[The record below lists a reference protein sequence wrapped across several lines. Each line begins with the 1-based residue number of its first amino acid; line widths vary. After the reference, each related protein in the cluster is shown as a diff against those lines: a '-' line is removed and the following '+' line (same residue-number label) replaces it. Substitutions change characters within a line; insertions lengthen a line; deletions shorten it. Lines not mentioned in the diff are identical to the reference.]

1 MRSMPDTE
9 NPRSHIQPLPLP
21 IPSNQDLQITARN
34 AKFHTCEDPTRK
46 EVARENYER
55 RRHQMSKCGYRSVIY
70 KPYQPV
76 GEVFLD
82 DTKLN
87 LSALR
92 YEQIKPNKT
101 TTHIWARKPTLWGG
115 TYIYGLYKGVPHP
128 PRVISCCLLL
138 VHFIS
143 LLYFL
148 RSLLYL
154 DVVSSF
160 LLTSSCLLV
169 TSKHQIFT
177 ADYVSFCINN
187 QQWKAD
193 ALLAVVL
200 CKLTVTNFQFLIT
213 LPDPL

>member
-1 MRSMPDTE
+1 MPDTE
-9 NPRSHIQPLPLP
+9 NPRSHIQPVPLP
-21 IPSNQDLQITARN
+21 IPSQIPHLRSSNQ
-34 AKFHTCEDPTRK
+34 K
-46 EVARENYER
+46 ESCDWENYER

-128 PRVISCCLLL
+128 PPPRVISCCLLL

-187 QQWKAD
+187 QQ
-193 ALLAVVL
+193 
-200 CKLTVTNFQFLIT
+200 
-213 LPDPL
+213 

>member
-1 MRSMPDTE
+1 MPDTE

-55 RRHQMSKCGYRSVIY
+55 RRHQMSKSGYRSVIY

-82 DTKLN
+82 NFERLGTGTNGTKQPGIFGRETLPFGAAHTSMAYTREYPPTPRGHIV
-87 LSALR
+87 LSA
-92 YEQIKPNKT
+92 
-101 TTHIWARKPTLWGG
+101 
-115 TYIYGLYKGVPHP
+115 
-128 PRVISCCLLL
+128 SCTC
-138 VHFIS
+138 H

-148 RSLLYL
+148 CCLLYV
-154 DVVSSF
+154 DVVSPF

-169 TSKHQIFT
+169 TSKYQLFT
-177 ADYVSFCINN
+177 ADYVSF
-187 QQWKAD
+187 
-193 ALLAVVL
+193 VL
-200 CKLTVTNFQFLIT
+200 Y
-213 LPDPL
+213 

>member
-1 MRSMPDTE
+1 MPDTE

-34 AKFHTCEDPTRK
+34 AKFYTCEDPTRK

-76 GEVFLD
+76 GEVVLD
-82 DTKLN
+82 DRKLIF
-87 LSALR
+87 SALR
-92 YEQIKPNKT
+92 QEQTEQNNQAYLGEKPYPLGR
-101 TTHIWARKPTLWGG
+101 HIHILLIQGSTP
-115 TYIYGLYKGVPHP
+115 P
-128 PRVISCCLLL
+128 PRDHIVLPASC
-138 VHFIS
+138 H

-148 RSLLYL
+148 CCLLYL

-169 TSKHQIFT
+169 TSKHQLFT
-177 ADYVSFCINN
+177 ADYVSFI
-187 QQWKAD
+187 
-193 ALLAVVL
+193 LY
-200 CKLTVTNFQFLIT
+200 
-213 LPDPL
+213 

>member
-1 MRSMPDTE
+1 MRSMPGTE

-82 DTKLN
+82 DRKLN
-87 LSALR
+87 LSALTQR
-92 YEQIKPNKT
+92 YEQIKRNKT
-101 TTHIWARKPTLWGG
+101 TRHIWARNPTLWGG

-128 PRVISCCLLL
+128 PPPGSYRVACFLYMSSL
-138 VHFIS
+138 VLFM
-143 LLYFL
+143 LPPLPGYRL
-148 RSLLYL
+148 VL
-154 DVVSSF
+154 SSYVI
-160 LLTSSCLLV
+160 LSVNQKENSSK
-169 TSKHQIFT
+169 SSS
-177 ADYVSFCINN
+177 YSRN
-187 QQWKAD
+187 
-193 ALLAVVL
+193 
-200 CKLTVTNFQFLIT
+200 CKLNFLSANR
-213 LPDPL
+213 L